1 MKNLVIIALVL
12 MSSILSY
19 ANTTDDLYV
28 IQGNDVVVEKVI
40 PFEVSMDIASA
51 AVNSYFV
58 TNLNDSN
65 HTLKNSSND
74 YYVAKIH
81 TPKLAHHSMGQWYT
95 RGELTI
101 EVRFKENRMKVSVSC
116 SSILQESTAAKTARY
131 CPVQAAPLAE
141 KHNIM
146 ETNIPKKAA
155 EETFQNLIVYM
166 AGIVDSIGTAV
177 ENSKVEEDW

>member
-1 MKNLVIIALVL
+1 MKNLVILALVL
-12 MSSILSY
+12 MSSIISY
-19 ANTTDDLYV
+19 ANPTDDLYV
-28 IQGNDVVVEKVI
+28 IKGNDVVVEKVI
-40 PFEVSMDIASA
+40 PFEVSMDVASA

-116 SSILQESTAAKTARY
+116 GSILQESTAAKTARY

-166 AGIVDSIGTAV
+166 AGVVDSIGTAV

>member
-1 MKNLVIIALVL
+1 MKNLVILALVL
-12 MSSILSY
+12 MSSIISY
-19 ANTTDDLYV
+19 ANPTDDLYV
-28 IQGNDVVVEKVI
+28 IKGNDVVVEKVI
-40 PFEVSMDIASA
+40 PFEVSMDVASA

-81 TPKLAHHSMGQWYT
+81 SPILAYHSMRQWYT

-116 SSILQESTAAKTARY
+116 GSILQESTAAKTARY

-141 KHNIM
+141 QHNIW

-177 ENSKVEEDW
+177 ENSKVEENW

>member
-1 MKNLVIIALVL
+1 MKNLVILALVL
-12 MSSILSY
+12 MSSIISY
-19 ANTTDDLYV
+19 ANPTDDLYV
-28 IQGNDVVVEKVI
+28 IKGNDVVVEKVI
-40 PFEVSMDIASA
+40 PFEVSMDVASA

-95 RGELTI
+95 IGELTI

-116 SSILQESTAAKTARY
+116 GSILQESTAAKTARY

-166 AGIVDSIGTAV
+166 AGVVDSIGTAV

>member
-1 MKNLVIIALVL
+1 MKKLVILALVM

-19 ANTTDDLYV
+19 ANPADDLFV
-28 IQGNDVVVEKVI
+28 IKGNDVVVEKVI
-40 PFEVSMDIASA
+40 PFDVSMDIASS

-65 HTLKNSSND
+65 HTLKNSSDN
-74 YYVAKIH
+74 YYVAKIQ

-116 SSILQESTAAKTARY
+116 GSILQESTAAKVARY

-146 ETNIPKKAA
+146 TTNIPKKAA
-155 EETFQNLIVYM
+155 EDTFQNLIVYM
-166 AGIVDSIGTAV
+166 TGIIDNIRTAV
-177 ENSKVEEDW
+177 ANSKVEEDW

>member
-1 MKNLVIIALVL
+1 MKNLVILALVL
-12 MSSILSY
+12 MSSITSY
-19 ANTTDDLYV
+19 ANPTDDLYV
-28 IQGNDVVVEKVI
+28 IKGNDVVVEKVI
-40 PFEVSMDIASA
+40 PFEVSMDVASA

-116 SSILQESTAAKTARY
+116 GSILQESTAAKTARY

-166 AGIVDSIGTAV
+166 AGVVDSIGTAV